1 MIGDDDDDE
10 RDSLRGMDSQSPHP
24 HVHRDPVTGV
34 QVDQKRRKRV
44 FSNRTKTGCITCR
57 RRKKKCDEGKPE
69 CSNCKR
75 GGFVCEGYSGKVSWQ
90 KPPNKAAPTPL
101 VTAPPFIQAKEE
113 PNINHSVGT
122 IMATGSATPSSHSHV
137 TLDNSATPT
146 PAPQNILPYRT
157 EVSTPTSTA
166 PVDPSAP
173 SGVGF
178 SHVTNPAAGS
188 ASSNRRSEKEKM
200 MSSQLY
206 MACDPEL
213 TADREICKAACFRF
227 NNIAANPM
235 NAISPAEKGRMLH
248 DILRPGQNWT
258 AVPSPT
264 VAGQPM
270 FTYTSDNGYNSDLQD
285 IQVDAPFHCSYGYNI
300 RMGKSVL
307 IEFGCTILDS
317 CVVTIKARTIL
328 SPGCKI
334 YSATHPID
342 PRKRNGSRG
351 PECAKPVTIE
361 EDCWLGGGV
370 TVLGGITIGKGSVVG
385 AGSVV
390 TRDVPPFT
398 VVAGNPARVIRGIY
412 HNGVDH

>member
-1 MIGDDDDDE
+1 
-10 RDSLRGMDSQSPHP
+10 L
-24 HVHRDPVTGV
+24 VTG
-34 QVDQKRRKRV
+34 
-44 FSNRTKTGCITCR
+44 
-57 RRKKKCDEGKPE
+57 
-69 CSNCKR
+69 
-75 GGFVCEGYSGKVSWQ
+75 
-90 KPPNKAAPTPL
+90 
-101 VTAPPFIQAKEE
+101 PPFIQAKEE
-113 PNINHSVGT
+113 PNIHHSAGS
-122 IMATGSATPSSHSHV
+122 IMATGSSTPPSHNHATF
-137 TLDNSATPT
+137 DNSSTAT
-146 PAPQNILPYRT
+146 PAPQNILPYRP
-157 EVSTPTSTA
+157 EASTPTSAA

-178 SHVTNPAAGS
+178 SHVTIPPAGS
-188 ASSNRRSEKEKM
+188 ASSGRRSEKEKM
-200 MSSQLY
+200 MNSQLY
-206 MACDPEL
+206 MASDPEL

-270 FTYTSDNGYNSDLQD
+270 FTYTSDNGFNSDLMD

-342 PRKRNGSRG
+342 PRKRNGARG

-390 TRDVPPFT
+390 TRVSFILS
-398 VVAGNPARVIRGIY
+398 VEGSKSSKGSEMN
-412 HNGVDH
+412 NG